1 MRLHAI
7 NDFRLEEVEKPQPRG
22 KEILIKVGACGICGS
37 DIPRVYELGTKVYP
51 VTLGHEYA
59 GTVVAVGED
68 ADPNLI
74 GKVGAVY
81 PVVPCG
87 QCDSCQIGQEL
98 MVDLQ
103 NIACFH
109 PIGIW
114 LFPIILRQQWKN
126 YQLLN
131 LQL

>member
-1 MRLHAI
+1 MKAMRLHAI

-68 ADPNLI
+68 ADPDLYIQLFRVDNVI
-74 GKVGAVY
+74 AVRLVSMHS
-81 PVVPCG
+81 VV
-87 QCDSCQIGQEL
+87 
-98 MVDLQ
+98 
-103 NIACFH
+103 
-109 PIGIW
+109 
-114 LFPIILRQQWKN
+114 IIII
-126 YQLLN
+126 
-131 LQL
+131 

>member
-1 MRLHAI
+1 MKAMRLHAI

-68 ADPNLI
+68 ADPDLI
-74 GKVGAVY
+74 GKV
-81 PVVPCG
+81 
-87 QCDSCQIGQEL
+87 
-98 MVDLQ
+98 VDLQ